1 MSSVDT
7 TAVADNE
14 TVATET
20 ETTATAANK
29 RTLQGV
35 VTSSAGDKSATIMI
49 ERRIKHPIYGK
60 FIKRSTKIRL
70 HDEAN
75 ECNKGDT
82 ILIEECRPMSRTK
95 SWKLVKVVEK
105 APEL

>member
-1 MSSVDT
+1 MTSVDT
-7 TAVADNE
+7 TE
-14 TVATET
+14 TQ
-20 ETTATAANK
+20 AAEKNPAAK
-29 RTLQGV
+29 RTLQGI

-82 ILIEECRPMSRTK
+82 ILIEECRPMSKTK
-95 SWKLVKVVEK
+95 SWKLVKIVEK
-105 APEL
+105 AAEL

>member
-1 MSSVDT
+1 MTNVET
-7 TAVADNE
+7 TAV
-14 TVATET
+14 T
-20 ETTATAANK
+20 NK

-35 VTSSAGDKSATIMI
+35 VTSNAGDKSATIMI
-49 ERRIKHPIYGK
+49 ERKIKHPVYGK
-60 FIKRSTKIRL
+60 YVKRSSKIRL

-82 ILIEECRPMSRTK
+82 ILIEECRPMSKTK

-105 APEL
+105 AKEL

>member
-7 TAVADNE
+7 TAVAGNE
-14 TVATET
+14 T
-20 ETTATAANK
+20 AAGK

-49 ERRIKHPIYGK
+49 ERRIKHPVYGK
-60 FIKRSTKIRL
+60 FIKRSSKIRL

-82 ILIEECRPMSRTK
+82 ILIEECRPMSKTK

-105 APEL
+105 AAEL

>member
-1 MSSVDT
+1 MTSAD
-7 TAVADNE
+7 TAVA
-14 TVATET
+14 TQSATT
-20 ETTATAANK
+20 

-35 VTSSAGDKSATIMI
+35 VTCNAGDKSATILI
-49 ERRIKHPIYGK
+49 ERRIIHPIYGK

-82 ILIEECRPMSRTK
+82 ILIEECRPMSKTK
-95 SWKLVKVVEK
+95 SWKLVKIVEK

>member
-1 MSSVDT
+1 MT
-7 TAVADNE
+7 GNE
-14 TVATET
+14 
-20 ETTATAANK
+20 TATATK

-60 FIKRSTKIRL
+60 FIKRSTKIHL

-82 ILIEECRPMSRTK
+82 ILIEECRPVSKTK
-95 SWKLVKVVEK
+95 SWKLVKIVEK

>member
-1 MSSVDT
+1 MTSVDT

-14 TVATET
+14 TV
-20 ETTATAANK
+20 TTATAVNK

-49 ERRIKHPIYGK
+49 ERRIKHPVYGK

>member
-1 MSSVDT
+1 MTRVD
-7 TAVADNE
+7 TAVA
-14 TVATET
+14 TQAAT
-20 ETTATAANK
+20 K

-49 ERRIKHPIYGK
+49 VRRIKHPIYGK
-60 FIKRSTKIRL
+60 FIKCSKKISL
-70 HDEAN
+70 HDETY

-82 ILIEECRPMSRTK
+82 VLIEECRPMCKTK
-95 SWKLVKVVEK
+95 SWKLVKIVEK